1 MYNYSY
7 NFEIKGTIGVDG
19 FSVFSGLQLTGTVH
33 SSTGAEFDFKMVD
46 GGKGVDVD
54 VRFPLTTQEIFKFD
68 HKVVFVLQERGKDS
82 METPLKF
89 TSKV

>member
-1 MYNYSY
+1 M
-7 NFEIKGTIGVDG
+7 DG

-33 SSTGAEFDFKMVD
+33 SSTGVELDFKMAD
-46 GGKGVDVD
+46 GGKGFDVD
-54 VRFPLTTQEIFKFD
+54 VRFPLTSQEIFKFD

-82 METPLKF
+82 IDTPLKF